1 MENKYTVDYFIK
13 KFEAI
18 PEDKWAVQH
27 LVTSSGAR
35 CAMGHCGG
43 HVNES
48 EESAS
53 LAKLLSN
60 LTGALPDQDISIYA
74 INDGLDTIRL
84 GYHFENKYTSK
95 KIRGAKQR
103 ILAALYDIKKMQEP
117 IEQDAPEKPHESIR
131 YVTVKLDE
139 QVQKLT
145 KNLVFN

>member
-1 MENKYTVDYFIK
+1 MKENKFTVDYFIK

-18 PEDKWAVQH
+18 PEDEWAVQH
-27 LVTSSGAR
+27 LETPDGAR

-43 HVNES
+43 HVNQS
-48 EESAS
+48 KESAS

-60 LTGALPDQDISIYA
+60 LTGASPDRDISIYA

-95 KIRGAKQR
+95 KIKGAKQR

-117 IEQDAPEKPHESIR
+117 IEQGEVKETIR
-131 YVTVKLDE
+131 YVTVEVDKE
-139 QVQKLT
+139 VKKLT
-145 KNLVFN
+145 KQQILN